1 MVYRSQ
7 EFEKAI
13 NEYFDLSDKETFSY
27 LKSIEE
33 ADQNKVLL
41 ALTSKLYD
49 HLVDKIDDI
58 DFGDIPKSRGD
69 ITKLPNYAKVVDC
82 IGIIKGILANS
93 GQDLEPALILE
104 DGVKNLTDYKDT
116 FIKGYQLNMELP
128 MVVYNTMVLSI
139 YSGISIMISSCIEFI
154 KSTDGTGFDIAL
166 DKVQLK
172 KTKDALIFRNL
183 KDLNSSFDRGTL
195 PKALNEM
202 LRQNTKN
209 FVGAGTL
216 GTIAMAGAVLG
227 VILNIIPILRELTYF
242 FFYSRT
248 KVADYFDA
256 QSALLQMNA
265 YNLAAK
271 ATDNDKDIKEIQK
284 KQLKIADRF
293 KKISNAIAVKKNKA
307 EIATEK
313 DSRALE
319 KKLKIQDVKDV
330 EEEPSDNTGSLW

>member
-1 MVYRSQ
+1 MIYRSP
-7 EFEKAI
+7 EFTKIITEH
-13 NEYFDLSDKETFSY
+13 FDLSDRETFSY

-49 HLVDKIDDI
+49 HLVEKVDDI
-58 DFGDIPKSRGD
+58 DFGDSPKSRGD

-82 IGIIKGILANS
+82 ISIIRGILENAK
-93 GQDLEPALILE
+93 QDLEPVIILE
-104 DGVKNLTDYKDT
+104 DAVKNLNEYKEV

-139 YSGISIMISSCIEFI
+139 YSGISILISSCIEFI
-154 KSTDGTGFDIAL
+154 KSTDDTGFDIAL

-172 KTKDALIFRNL
+172 KTKDALIFRDL
-183 KDLNSSFDRGTL
+183 KAINSSFDKGAL
-195 PKALNEM
+195 PNALNQM
-202 LRQNTKN
+202 LRQNSKN
-209 FVGAGTL
+209 LIGAASV
-216 GTIAMAGAVLG
+216 GTIALAGAIIG
-227 VILNIIPILRELTYF
+227 VILNIIPILRELVYF

-271 ATDNDKDIKEIQK
+271 ATDDSRDVEEIKK

-293 KKISNAIAVKKNKA
+293 KKISNAISVKNNKA
-307 EIATEK
+307 EISAEK
-313 DSRALE
+313 ETKSLE
-319 KKLKIQDVKDV
+319 KKLKINDVVDD
-330 EEEPSDNTGSLW
+330 EDLSSDSLW

>member
-1 MVYRSQ
+1 MIYRSP
-7 EFEKAI
+7 EFTKAI
-13 NEYFDLSDKETFSY
+13 TEHFDLSDKETFSY

-69 ITKLPNYAKVVDC
+69 ITKLPNYEKVVDC
-82 IGIIKGILANS
+82 ISIIKGILENS
-93 GQDLEPALILE
+93 RQDLEPALILE
-104 DGVKNLTDYKDT
+104 DAVKNLTQYKES

-128 MVVYNTMVLSI
+128 MVIYNTMVLSI
-139 YSGISIMISSCIEFI
+139 YSGISILISSCIEFI
-154 KSTDGTGFDIAL
+154 KSTDDTGFDIAL

-172 KTKDALIFRNL
+172 KTKDALIFRDL
-183 KDLNSSFDRGTL
+183 KAINASFENGALPRALDEMIKHNTKRAVGESGTL
-195 PKALNEM
+195 ATL
-202 LRQNTKN
+202 
-209 FVGAGTL
+209 VG
-216 GTIAMAGAVLG
+216 IGAVLG
-227 VILNIIPILRELTYF
+227 VILNIIPILRELAYF

-271 ATDNDKDIKEIQK
+271 ATDDSKDIAEIQK
-284 KQLKIADRF
+284 KQLRIADKF
-293 KKISNAIAVKKNKA
+293 KKIANMISVKRTKA
-307 EIATEK
+307 EVASEK
-313 DSRALE
+313 ETKTLE
-319 KKLKIQDVKDV
+319 KKLKINDVKDADF
-330 EEEPSDNTGSLW
+330 SNDSLW

>member
-1 MVYRSQ
+1 MIYRSP
-7 EFEKAI
+7 EFNQAI
-13 NEYFDLSDKETFSY
+13 IEHFDLSDKKTFSY
-27 LKSIEE
+27 LRTIEE

-49 HLVDKIDDI
+49 HLVDKVDDI

-69 ITKLPNYAKVVDC
+69 ITKLPNYEKVIDC
-82 IGIIKGILANS
+82 IAIIRGILENS
-93 GQDLEPALILE
+93 NQDLEPVIILE
-104 DGVKNLTDYKDT
+104 DAVKNLTEYKET

-139 YSGISIMISSCIEFI
+139 YSGISILISSCIEFI

-172 KTKDALIFRNL
+172 KTKDSLIFRDL
-183 KDLNSSFDRGTL
+183 KALNSAFDNGTL
-195 PKALNEM
+195 PKALDQM
-202 LRQNTKN
+202 LKQNAKN
-209 FVGAGTL
+209 LVGSTAV
-216 GTIAMAGAVLG
+216 TIATAGVVIG
-227 VILNIIPILRELTYF
+227 VILNIIPILRELAYF

-265 YNLAAK
+265 YNLASK
-271 ATDNDKDIKEIQK
+271 ATDDDKDIKEIQR

-293 KKISNAIAVKKNKA
+293 KKISNFISVNKGKA
-307 EIATEK
+307 EVKAEK
-313 DSRALE
+313 DTKALE
-319 KKLKIQDVKDV
+319 KKLKIQDVKDI
-330 EEEPSDNTGSLW
+330 EDDDSNSLW

>member
-1 MVYRSQ
+1 MIYRSP
-7 EFEKAI
+7 EFTKAI
-13 NEYFDLSDKETFSY
+13 TEYFDMSDRETFSY

-49 HLVDKIDDI
+49 HLVDKVDDI

-69 ITKLPNYAKVVDC
+69 VTKLPNYEKVVDC
-82 IGIIKGILANS
+82 ISIIRGILENS
-93 GQDLEPALILE
+93 NQDLSPVVILE
-104 DGVKNLTDYKDT
+104 DAVSNLTKYKES

-128 MVVYNTMVLSI
+128 MVIYNTMVLSI
-139 YSGISIMISSCIEFI
+139 YSGISILISSCIEFI
-154 KSTDGTGFDIAL
+154 KSSDGTGFDIAL

-183 KDLNSSFDRGTL
+183 KDINASFEHGTL
-195 PKALNEM
+195 SRALDQM
-202 LRQNTKN
+202 LKQNTKN
-209 FVGAGTL
+209 FAGETMV
-216 GTIAMAGAVLG
+216 TVASIGAVMG
-227 VILNIIPILRELTYF
+227 VILNIIPILRELVYF
-242 FFYSRT
+242 FYYSRT

-271 ATDNDKDIKEIQK
+271 ATDDSKDVSEIQK

-293 KKISNAIAVKKNKA
+293 KKIANAIAVKGGKA
-307 EIATEK
+307 EVAAEK
-313 DSRALE
+313 ETKALE
-319 KKLKIQDVKDV
+319 KKLKIEDVKGVDDSSS
-330 EEEPSDNTGSLW
+330 ESLW

>member
-1 MVYRSQ
+1 MVYRIP
-7 EFEKAI
+7 EFQKAI
-13 NEYFDLSDKETFSY
+13 NEYFDLSDSKTFSY
-27 LKSIEE
+27 LRSIEE

-69 ITKLPNYAKVVDC
+69 ITKLPNYDKVVDC
-82 IGIIKGILANS
+82 ISIIKGILENS
-93 GQDLEPALILE
+93 NQDLEPALILE
-104 DGVKNLTDYKDT
+104 NAVKNLNTYKES

-128 MVVYNTMVLSI
+128 MVIYNTMVLSI
-139 YSGISIMISSCIEFI
+139 YSGISILISSCIEFI

-172 KTKDALIFRNL
+172 KTKDALIFRDL
-183 KDLNSSFDRGTL
+183 KAMNNAFDHGTL
-195 PKALNEM
+195 PKALDEM
-202 LRQNTKN
+202 LRQNSKN
-209 FVGAGTL
+209 LTGATIT
-216 GTIAMAGAVLG
+216 TIALAGAVVG
-227 VILNIIPILRELTYF
+227 VILNIVPILRELTYY

-265 YNLAAK
+265 YNLASK

-293 KKISNAIAVKKNKA
+293 KKISNVISVKRTKA
-307 EIATEK
+307 EVASEK
-313 DSRALE
+313 ETKALE
-319 KKLKIQDVKDV
+319 KKLKIDDVKDI
-330 EEEPSDNTGSLW
+330 ESDSSSLW